1 MNENPTQELN
11 RRELGWKTLAVAG
24 LLKLRALSV
33 AAFEV
38 APTPSTGYG
47 PFYPVDDTLSR
58 DGDLTLVAGQ
68 TARAQGQPLRVVG
81 RVLGTDGRP
90 IPRAEIVVWQ
100 TDTAGRYD
108 HPQAPTMLADPDEPY
123 DLEPTFQYWGRMTA
137 DDEGR
142 YELRTVV
149 PGYYRLRGRFRPRHI
164 HFKVGG
170 EGHRAIGTEMHF
182 AGDPHAAGDF
192 VTDLATHQL
201 LAVEMKDEAGGK
213 LATFD
218 VVLRRS

>member
-1 MNENPTQELN
+1 MNEKFIRELD
-11 RRELGWKTLAVAG
+11 RREFGWKALAVAG

-58 DGDLTLVAGQ
+58 DADLAQVGGQ
-68 TARAQGQPLRVVG
+68 TERAQGQPLRVAG

-108 HPQAPTMLADPDEPY
+108 HPQAPAMLAEPDEPY
-123 DLEPTFQYWGRMTA
+123 DLEPTFQYWGRIHA
-137 DDEGR
+137 DA
-142 YELRTVV
+142 ELS
-149 PGYYRLRGRFRPRHI
+149 LIHI
-164 HFKVGG
+164 
-170 EGHRAIGTEMHF
+170 
-182 AGDPHAAGDF
+182 
-192 VTDLATHQL
+192 
-201 LAVEMKDEAGGK
+201 
-213 LATFD
+213 
-218 VVLRRS
+218 